1 MQFLQ
6 DCGAILMVF
15 YNYVVALPER
25 ALQSRTKHKQSQTQS
40 GLYIILSTHMPWI
53 LKTYN
58 LKFLFPYF

>member
-40 GLYIILSTHMPWI
+40 GLYIILSTHMP
-53 LKTYN
+53 
-58 LKFLFPYF
+58 